1 MKTFGDLC
9 KFISS
14 AHVDMDLFGC
24 TEELEETFR
33 ERSKAIGPAICM
45 ERNIFQDVNH
55 AASLV
60 QVADGQIFDIDQVGA
75 HTGAPWLRS
84 KPRAFANASAKR
96 LIPMIRVLNI
106 ITGPNTAHG

>member
-33 ERSKAIGPAICM
+33 ERSKAIGPAICL
-45 ERNIFQDVNH
+45 ERNISQAEVMGLPPDTVLGEKSRALAEGLKTWFK
-55 AASLV
+55 LET
-60 QVADGQIFDIDQVGA
+60 AD
-75 HTGAPWLRS
+75 
-84 KPRAFANASAKR
+84 KK
-96 LIPMIRVLNI
+96 
-106 ITGPNTAHG
+106 